1 MDRAND
7 KTPRLTHNFIMN
19 VLDGAVYALGMSL
32 VSRTTVLP
40 LFVHKLG
47 GGSVAVGLIPVL
59 WWIGFS
65 FPQLL
70 IAGPARRA
78 ASKRRLL
85 LQTSL
90 VQRLPWLLLAL
101 ISAFAVQ
108 HVGPSVGLALFLGG
122 FLLAAVAGSIN
133 LPVWFDVVAQVTPV
147 RLRGRLFG
155 TRAVLWG
162 LFGILGGWTAAQ
174 VLEQVEYPFNFAAL
188 LGVAFAL
195 TMVSYVFIALLKI
208 PSTAPRPDRP
218 IRMAVVTRSLR
229 AALRKRP
236 NYRKFLVAEALVMTA
251 ISVEAFYMVDA
262 LETFDLSE
270 GYAGRFTMVAMGAAM
285 FGSLVFGYIADHF
298 GHRINLILAAGFIA
312 FSCVVALVAP
322 TVEIYGLAF
331 AGAALTLGI
340 RSVSQ
345 LPIIAELCGEQD
357 RPTYIALA
365 NMITSPFVLSGI
377 LAGWVANQVGYE
389 AVFVAGGLV
398 ALAAVVWLLVMVE
411 EPRRQIPA
419 HARMPTVPAPMR

>member
-1 MDRAND
+1 
-7 KTPRLTHNFIMN
+7 MN
-19 VLDGAVYALGMSL
+19 VLDGSVYALGMSL

-47 GGSVAVGLIPVL
+47 GGSLAVGLIPVL
-59 WWIGFS
+59 WWLGFS

-78 ASKRRLL
+78 RSKRKLL
-85 LQTSL
+85 LTTSL
-90 VQRLPWLLLAL
+90 IQRFPWLLLAL
-101 ISAFAVQ
+101 ITFFAVE
-108 HVGPSVGLALFLGG
+108 HVSRAMGLALFLAG
-122 FLLAAVAGSIN
+122 FLLAAVSGSIN
-133 LPVWFDVVAQVTPV
+133 LPVWFDVVAQITPV

-162 LFGILGGWTAAQ
+162 LFGILGGWTAVQ
-174 VLEQVEYPFNFAAL
+174 VLERIEYPNNFAIL
-188 LGVAFAL
+188 FGVAFVF
-195 TMVSYVFIALLKI
+195 TMVSYIFIVLLKI
-208 PSTAPRPDRP
+208 PPTPPRQERSV
-218 IRMAVVTRSLR
+218 RMAVVTRSLR
-229 AALRKRP
+229 AALRRRP

-262 LETFDLSE
+262 LDKFNLSE
-270 GYAGRFTMVAMGAAM
+270 GYAGRFTMVAMVAAM

-312 FSCVVALVAP
+312 FSCLVALVAP

-331 AGAALTLGI
+331 AGAALTMGI

-365 NMITSPFVLSGI
+365 NMITSPFVLAGI
-377 LAGWVANQVGYE
+377 AAGWVASRVGYQ
-389 AVFVAGGLV
+389 AVFIAGGMV